1 MKKPRI
7 LAMALGAAALAVF
20 VPAVTFGQEMPEP
33 GEVVAPASGD
43 IVQEP
48 VAPPLDM
55 SLLPVPEGGLIY
67 SSQGRRDPFISLV
80 RPVGPVNSTGAR
92 KPGIEGFQVAEVA
105 LKGVVRSGRDFIALL
120 QAPDN
125 KTYFARVGQRL
136 HDARLVAIDATT
148 ATFRQQVDDPLASA
162 RSRDITKSLYP
173 SEEARQ

>member
-1 MKKPRI
+1 MQFLPI
-7 LAMALGAAALAVF
+7 GLGAAALVLFA
-20 VPAVTFGQEMPEP
+20 PAAGLAQEMPEQ
-33 GEVVAPASGD
+33 GEVVAPATGD
-43 IVQEP
+43 TVQEP

-105 LKGVVRSGRDFIALL
+105 LRGVVRSGREFIALL

-125 KTYFARVGQRL
+125 RTYFARVGQRL

-148 ATFRQQVDDPLASA
+148 ATFRQQIDDPLASA